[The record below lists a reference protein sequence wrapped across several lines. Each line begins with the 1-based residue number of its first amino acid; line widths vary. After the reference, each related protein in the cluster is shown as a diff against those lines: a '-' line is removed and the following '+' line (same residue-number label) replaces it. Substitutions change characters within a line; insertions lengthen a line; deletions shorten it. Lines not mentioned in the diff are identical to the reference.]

1 MAWDLSDTA
10 PKMFTRIFIVR
21 VLVESTTVPVAYV
34 FFEDKATSSY
44 ERAPTWE
51 PSYVI
56 LDFELAE
63 LNAAKIVL
71 PGSTRGGCNFHYAQA
86 LMRRFKKVKGYGT
99 TSRFAEMANTPY
111 ALPFFLL

>member
-1 MAWDLSDTA
+1 
-10 PKMFTRIFIVR
+10 MFTRIFIVR

-34 FFEDKATSSY
+34 FCEDKATSSY
-44 ERAPTWE
+44 EHALQALKSAATTWE